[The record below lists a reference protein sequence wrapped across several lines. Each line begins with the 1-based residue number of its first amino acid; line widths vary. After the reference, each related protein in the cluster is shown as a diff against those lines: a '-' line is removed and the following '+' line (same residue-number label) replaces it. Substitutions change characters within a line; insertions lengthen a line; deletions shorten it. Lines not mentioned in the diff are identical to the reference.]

1 MILTGLVLGALLG
14 IVMQRGRF
22 CVTGMLRDVFL
33 QRSWRTFTALLV
45 VISVHAIGLAA
56 LTSLGVISP
65 DYPSFMPL
73 AVVVGGF
80 MFGVGIILAGGCA
93 SGTWYRSG
101 EGLVGSWIAL
111 AMYALS
117 ASAMKT
123 GVLKDVNS
131 GMKQWVTGLT
141 TIPDALGVSPWLF
154 VIVLAAVTGV
164 MVRHFLNR
172 EKNTVKPAR
181 LNGRPAWKK
190 PLHVY
195 TAGALVGLIGV
206 IAWPLSAATGR
217 NDGLGITTPTAN
229 LLNFLVTGAD
239 GKLDWGVMLVL
250 GILVG
255 SFIAAKSTGE
265 FRVRVPDARTTV
277 RSIGGGL
284 LMGVGAALAG
294 GCTVGNGMVQTS
306 LFTFQGW
313 IALLFIALGV
323 GAATRIWL
331 KPTVTQ
337 PEQGTS
343 GGTYSTAES
352 LDHTVDVTAPDDN
365 SIDAAPTARPFA
377 TDTAAHDAA
386 PTAGAPRTSGADV
399 FSGRSAAPTALMVR
413 NPGAAASS
421 KLKDLGDGYWALDSL
436 GAVCPFPLIEAKDV
450 MKTLQ
455 SGDHLVIDF
464 DCTQATEA
472 IPQWAATDG
481 HEVTDFVEK
490 GDASWQITLRK
501 G

>member
-22 CVTGMLRDVFL
+22 CVTGMLRDIFL

-45 VISVHAIGLAA
+45 VITVHAVGLAA

-131 GMKQWVTGLT
+131 GMKQWDTGLT

-255 SFIAAKSTGE
+255 SFIAAKATGE
-265 FRVRVPDARTTV
+265 FRVRVPDATTTV
-277 RSIGGGL
+277 RSIAGGL

-331 KPTVTQ
+331 KPTVAQ
-337 PEQGTS
+337 PATGAD
-343 GGTYSTAES
+343 GTYSTAES
-352 LDHTVDVTAPDDN
+352 LDHTVDAPAPDDN
-365 SIDAAPTARPFA
+365 SIDAAPTARPLA
-377 TDTAAHDAA
+377 TDTAAHDAV

-399 FSGRSAAPTALMVR
+399 FSGLSAAPTALMVR